1 MTENVENIMLT
12 KGNIGDK
19 RTQHKSKYMAGG
31 KVGGGIIF
39 LGPGASV
46 WPKNKVGTRAHCA
59 SSLDS

>member
-12 KGNIGDK
+12 KGNVGDK

-39 LGPGASV
+39 LGRPPFGLKIRWELGPTV
-46 WPKNKVGTRAHCA
+46 P
-59 SSLDS
+59 LP

>member
-12 KGNIGDK
+12 KGNVGDK

-31 KVGGGIIF
+31 KVGGGDNF
-39 LGPGASV
+39 SWPASV

-59 SSLDS
+59 SFLDS